1 MLSAFNGTL
10 VAALF
15 VEKHPAVG
23 SSGALYGLL
32 GATLSALIQNWELYT
47 NKVYQLLL
55 LLFINFD
62 LFLIFWLNN
71 VMIATLFGCSLQL
84 SHQYYLSWLETSS
97 LVCYLTWI
105 TFRTLEVLYQGSYLD
120 LYFYPV
126 LKSEKW
132 YKEKEASWTIIL
144 KVLSSQ
150 GWGKSWTDESI
161 EVSVFFSLYLC
172 ECFSCC
178 RPYSTL
184 FLVILN

>member
-15 VEKHPAVG
+15 VEKRSAVG

-47 NKVYQLLL
+47 NKVYH
-55 LLFINFD
+55 LLFFFIEFD
-62 LFLIFWLNN
+62 LFLMIWLNN
-71 VMIATLFGCSLQL
+71 VMIATSFGCSSQL
-84 SHQYYLSWLETSS
+84 SHQYYLSWLEISS
-97 LVCYLTWI
+97 LVCYPTWI
-105 TFRTLEVLYQGSYLD
+105 TFQTLEVLYQGSYLD

-132 YKEKEASWTIIL
+132 CKEKEASWTIIL
-144 KVLSSQ
+144 KVLSSR
-150 GWGKSWTDESI
+150 GWGKSWTDRSI

-172 ECFSCC
+172 ECFSCY